1 MKVKVK
7 YLDKKTDS
15 FDIIDNKVLSL
26 KKEILKK
33 NNIYDKS
40 VKLVYRGKILN
51 NEDSLIKF
59 EIEEDSCVYC
69 YLVKSK
75 NIIEIKPI
83 VENKVPTIGNNRIN
97 NIIDLLNNVPEIP
110 NLTPSYINLKDKY
123 KNEIEEIKNMGFDDE
138 DEILKALF
146 VSKGSVTIAI
156 NKLINK
162 N

>member
-1 MKVKVK
+1 MKIVSWNV
-7 YLDKKTDS
+7 
-15 FDIIDNKVLSL
+15 N
-26 KKEILKK
+26 
-33 NNIYDKS
+33 S
-40 VKLVYRGKILN
+40 VRA
-51 NEDSLIKF
+51 
-59 EIEEDSCVYC
+59 
-69 YLVKSK
+69 
-75 NIIEIKPI
+75 
-83 VENKVPTIGNNRIN
+83 RIN

-123 KNEIEEIKNMGFDDE
+123 KNEIEEIKNMGFDNE

>member
-7 YLDKKTDS
+7 YLDKKTD
-15 FDIIDNKVLSL
+15 FYDIIDNKVSSL

-33 NNIYDKS
+33 KNIFDRT
-40 VKLVYRGKILN
+40 VKLVYRGKILK
-51 NEDSLIKF
+51 NEDSLVKF
-59 EIEEDSCVYC
+59 EIEENSCIYC

-75 NIIEIKPI
+75 NNFEIKSI
-83 VENKVPTIGNNRIN
+83 INDKIPTIRNNRIN
-97 NIIDLLNNVPEIP
+97 NIIDLLNNVPAIP

-123 KNEIEEIKNMGFDDE
+123 KNEIEEIKKMGFDNE